1 MSEYRT
7 ITHKGITYRLTFAG
21 LVSQYLLK
29 RQPNILS
36 PLDEEQ
42 VERAT
47 KFLRECT
54 KRSDRKKGYS
64 YGLKHMAEEYA
75 GDYVSNGALIEAALR
90 LGYRVVPE
98 DERSPN
104 AFVYLIVDK
113 AVFRWMTSS
122 R

>member
-7 ITHKGITYRLTFAG
+7 ITHKGITYRLALAG

-29 RQPNILS
+29 REPDILS
-36 PLDEEQ
+36 PLDEGQ

-54 KRSDRKKGYS
+54 KRSDRKRGYS
-64 YGLKHMAEEYA
+64 YVLKHTAEDYA

-98 DERSPN
+98 GWYSPN
-104 AFVYLIVDK
+104 AYVYLRVDK
-113 AVFRWMTSS
+113 AVR